1 LVWGGKEIS
10 VDAPFRR
17 LSMRDAVLQYSG
29 VDFSTVETEEA
40 AFALAK
46 EHNIALQPGWKKGD
60 VFNAF
65 FEEFAE
71 DKLIQP
77 TFIYDYPIEVSPLT
91 KKKPGHPELTER
103 FELFINGHE
112 FANAYSELN
121 DPFDQRERFASQVER
136 REAGDD
142 EANLLDEDF
151 CVSLEY
157 GLPPTGGLGIGIDR
171 LVMLLTGED
180 NIRDVLLFPT
190 MKPLN

>member
-1 LVWGGKEIS
+1 MKT
-10 VDAPFRR
+10 PFRR
-17 LSMRDAVLQYSG
+17 MTMHDAVKTYAG
-29 VDFSTVETEEA
+29 VEFSDITTDEA
-40 AFALAK
+40 AYALAK
-46 EHNIALQPGWKKGD
+46 EHDIEILPGWKKGD

-65 FEEFAE
+65 FETYAE

-91 KKKPGHPELTER
+91 KKKPGQPELTER

-121 DPFDQRERFASQVER
+121 DPFDQRERFEAQLAK

-151 CVSLEY
+151 CLSLEY
-157 GLPPTGGLGIGIDR
+157 GLPPTGGMGMGIDR
-171 LVMLLTGED
+171 LVMLLTGE
-180 NIRDVLLFPT
+180 NSIRDVLLFPT
-190 MKPLN
+190 MKPLAGQK